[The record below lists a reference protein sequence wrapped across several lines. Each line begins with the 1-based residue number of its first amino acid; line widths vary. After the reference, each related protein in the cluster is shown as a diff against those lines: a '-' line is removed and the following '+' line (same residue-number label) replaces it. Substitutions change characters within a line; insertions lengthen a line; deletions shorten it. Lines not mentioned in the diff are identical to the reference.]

1 MSLQAKV
8 VNRFQE
14 NGHDDRIYQPGEIYP
29 AEGYESNDDRI
40 HYLAEIHPKYNKI
53 YLAEVQE
60 NESSDLPVVDPVDS
74 TGNEPD
80 ATGETKTYPHHVGG
94 GTYELS
100 NGEKVKGKEE
110 ALAAESALKE

>member
-1 MSLQAKV
+1 MSLEAKV

-29 AEGYESNDDRI
+29 AEGYEANDDRI
-40 HYLAEIHPKYNKI
+40 YFLSDVHPKYNKI
-53 YLAEVQE
+53 YLAEIQE
-60 NESSDLPVVDPVDS
+60 IESTTQPAADS
-74 TGNEPD
+74 TVKEPD
-80 ATGETKTYPHHVGG
+80 DVDDAKTFPHHVGG

>member
-14 NGHDDRIYQPGEIYP
+14 TGHDDRIYQPGETYP
-29 AEGYESNDDRI
+29 AEGYEANDDRI
-40 HYLAEIHPKYNKI
+40 SFLSNIHPKYNKI

-60 NESSDLPVVDPVDS
+60 NESSASPVKDS
-74 TGNEPD
+74 TNKKPD
-80 ATGETKTYPHHVGG
+80 DPDDEKTFPHHVGG